1 MQLSIP
7 MGLLRPDR
15 LDKFQVVTPARFSFF
30 LWSCSWGVM
39 PAIEQMIQ
47 IGPIIRQQL
56 RKQGHTVVWLARQ
69 LSCSRN
75 NVYKIFN
82 NYSISTH
89 ELMRISRILDFDFF
103 ALYSQE
109 LEKLKNQHEV

>member
-1 MQLSIP
+1 M
-7 MGLLRPDR
+7 
-15 LDKFQVVTPARFSFF
+15 K
-30 LWSCSWGVM
+30 
-39 PAIEQMIQ
+39 PAIGQMIQ

-56 RKQGHTVVWLARQ
+56 RKQGHTVVWLAQQ

-109 LEKLKNQHEV
+109 FEKTENQKDM